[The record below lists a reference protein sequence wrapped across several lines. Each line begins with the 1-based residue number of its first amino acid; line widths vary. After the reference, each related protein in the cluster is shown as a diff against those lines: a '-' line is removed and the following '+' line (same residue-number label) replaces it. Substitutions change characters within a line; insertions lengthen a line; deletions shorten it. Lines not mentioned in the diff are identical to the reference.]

1 MDYNLP
7 IRGGDVSVERGKK
20 LLHYSLV
27 EKIGEGGMGEVWLA
41 RDVRLERD
49 VAVKILP
56 AGFAA
61 QDQLLARFEREGRAI
76 SALNHPH
83 ICTLYDVGNEEGIHF
98 LVMERL
104 EGESLAERLRKGPLP
119 LDQVLEFGSQ
129 IASALDAAHKLGI
142 VHRDL
147 KPDNVMLT
155 RSGAKLLD
163 FGLAKPMA
171 EGSQPIQGLT
181 DLPTQKK
188 TLTTEGTILG
198 TFQYMAPEQLEGLEA
213 DARTD
218 IFALGAV
225 LYEMATG
232 QRAFQGKNKTSL
244 IAAIVSSQPP
254 PISNVMPM
262 TPPALDHVVR
272 RCLEKDQQDRW
283 QSAGDI
289 AAQLKWISTE
299 GSQAGLAPGVK
310 TPRRRGLLPWGIA
323 GMMALVSIAL
333 MVLNLGGGRDAAPLV
348 RASISPPKN
357 TALIPYDL
365 LGVALSPDGRRLVF
379 AANDQGGGR
388 RLWIRDLASIGAQP
402 VAETNGASYP
412 FWSPDGTHLGF
423 FADGKLKKL
432 DLRGGSPRDLADAP
446 SGRGASWGV
455 DDTILFAPNIYSS
468 IYRIPATGGTMT
480 EVTRYDSE
488 TEVTHRWP
496 RILPD
501 GEHFLFL
508 SRRIDEEKGDVGSL
522 MLGSFDESEPRVLLE
537 NSTNATYVEPGYIV
551 FGRAGD
557 LLARRFDVDTMK
569 FLGEPVPVTTEKLS
583 FWEPKNFVVFAAS
596 DDGTI
601 VYLPE
606 SARESELRWFAR
618 SGQSLGAIGKPGHH
632 SDPRLSYDGAR
643 VVFVRGRPQTGRQDV
658 WINDLEYGREMRLTH
673 RSGEYGQPRWSRDG
687 SRVAFVCKLKSV
699 QDLCIK
705 TVGEAGDVDLLY
717 ASGHWNTAGSFMPDG
732 KAFLFTEQDPETGED
747 IWILHEDEEKPRL
760 LVQTPFEEFD
770 AEVSPDGRWF
780 LYVSNETGRSEVYV
794 RETKE
799 VSQQWQLSVDGG
811 AQPRWRGDGREV
823 YFIAADGRIM
833 AVPIRA
839 ESTFRA
845 GSPQALF
852 ELPETPEDPTL
863 LFEDVTA
870 DGQKFL
876 INLPVERRTSIDFR
890 AILNWRSMLD
900 E

>member
-7 IRGGDVSVERGKK
+7 IHGGHVSIEPGKK

-83 ICTLYDVGNEEGIHF
+83 ICTLYDVGNEEGTHF

-104 EGESLAERLRKGPLP
+104 EGESLSERLRKGPLP

-147 KPDNVMLT
+147 KPDNVMLA

-181 DLPTQKK
+181 DLPTQKQ

-198 TFQYMAPEQLEGLEA
+198 TVQYMAPEQLEGLEA

-232 QRAFQGKNKTSL
+232 QRAFQGKSKTSL

-272 RCLEKDQQDRW
+272 RCLEKDQENRW

-299 GSQAGLAPGVK
+299 GSRAGLAPGVK
-310 TPRRRGLLPWGIA
+310 APRRRGLLPWTIA
-323 GMMALVSIAL
+323 GLMALISIAL
-333 MVLNLGGGRDAAPLV
+333 LVINLGGGSDVAPLV
-348 RASISPPKN
+348 RASLSPPPD
-357 TALIPYDL
+357 TALIPFHL
-365 LGVALSPDGRRLVF
+365 LGVALSPDGRRLAF
-379 AANDQGGGR
+379 AALDPACGR
-388 RLWIRDLASIGAQP
+388 RIWIRHLASMSAEP
-402 VAETNGASYP
+402 VAETGGGNYP

-446 SGRGASWGV
+446 SGRGATWGP
-455 DDTILFAPNIYSS
+455 DDTILFAPNIRTS
-468 IYRIPATGGTMT
+468 IHRIPVSGGTATAVT
-480 EVTRYDSE
+480 EYDPDVE
-488 TEVTHRWP
+488 TTHRWP
-496 RILPD
+496 LFLPD
-501 GEHFLFL
+501 GKHFLYL
-508 SRRIDEEKGDVGSL
+508 SRRIVEGKGHVGRL
-522 MLGSFDESEPRVLLE
+522 MLAAFDGAEPRILLE
-537 NSTNATYVEPGYIV
+537 DSTNATYIEPGYIV

-557 LLARRFDVDTMK
+557 LLARRFDVDTME
-569 FLGEPVPVTTEKLS
+569 FLGEPVPVTTAKLS
-583 FWEPKNFVVFAAS
+583 FWEPKNFAVFTAS

-606 SARESELRWFAR
+606 SARQSELRWLDR
-618 SGQSLGAIGKPGHH
+618 TGRLLGAIGRPGHY
-632 SDPRLSYDGAR
+632 SSPRLSYDGAR
-643 VVFVRGRPQTGRQDV
+643 VVFVRGKPQSEKQDV
-658 WINDLEYGREMRLTH
+658 WVNDLEYGREMRLTY
-673 RSGEYGQPRWSRDG
+673 RSGEYNLPRWSRDG
-687 SRVAFVCKLKSV
+687 SRVAFVCRPKSV

-705 TVGEAGDVDLLY
+705 ATGEASDVEVLYESGDWK
-717 ASGHWNTAGSFMPDG
+717 GAGSFTPDG
-732 KAFLFTEQDPETGED
+732 RAFLFSEQNPVTDNDILILSEGE
-747 IWILHEDEEKPRL
+747 EEPRVL
-760 LVQTPFEEFD
+760 LRTPFDEAS
-770 AEVSPDGRWF
+770 AEVSPNGSRF
-780 LYVSNETGRSEVYV
+780 LYVSDETGRFEVYV

-811 AQPRWRGDGREV
+811 HQPRWRADGREV
-823 YFIAADGRIM
+823 YFIAADGKVM
-833 AVPIRA
+833 AVPIQ
-839 ESTFRA
+839 TQPVFRA
-845 GSPQALF
+845 GQPKALF
-852 ELPETPEDPTL
+852 ALPETPDNLTP
-863 LFEDVTA
+863 LFEDVTP
-870 DGQKFL
+870 DGQRFL
-876 INLPVERRTSIDFR
+876 VNLPVEHRTSIDFH